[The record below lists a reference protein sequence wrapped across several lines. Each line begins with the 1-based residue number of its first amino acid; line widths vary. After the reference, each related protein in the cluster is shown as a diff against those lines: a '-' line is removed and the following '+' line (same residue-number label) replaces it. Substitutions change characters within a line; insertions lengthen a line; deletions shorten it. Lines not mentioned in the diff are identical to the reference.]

1 MLFLPYM
8 SCMKNRLR
16 ELLMIESNY
25 KATYDIDQYYKS
37 KASTLH
43 PESENV
49 LEVRQYAKD
58 KSKHRSYLV
67 FERRSLRLI
76 VSSFCIPWDLNP
88 INCICSVHEY
98 LLHKLHFHFFHII
111 STLNYKPITFVSNW
125 IRNLSYVKR
134 RTIIIS
140 YVWSSLI
147 SSREQW
153 FFIAM
158 IIMLSIL
165 LYHDHHHYIQRVVW
179 IPG

>member
-1 MLFLPYM
+1 
-8 SCMKNRLR
+8 
-16 ELLMIESNY
+16 MIESNY

-37 KASTLH
+37 KASTLIL
-43 PESENV
+43 S
-49 LEVRQYAKD
+49 LRMYW
-58 KSKHRSYLV
+58 KHRSYLV

-98 LLHKLHFHFFHII
+98 LLHKLYFHFFHII
-111 STLNYKPITFVSNW
+111 STLIYKPITFVSNW
-125 IRNLSYVKR
+125 IRSLSYVKR

-140 YVWSSLI
+140 YVWSYLI

-165 LYHDHHHYIQRVVW
+165 LYHDHHHYFQLVVW
-179 IPG
+179 IAG